1 MRIIEL
7 PEGKGYAEIIVDGKS
22 VGSVWMNENA
32 KLSMGKESWILKVGK
47 GDVFIHGDAIR
58 RRDESKI

>member
-7 PEGKGYAEIIVDGKS
+7 PEGKGYADITVDGRW

-32 KLSMGKESWILKVGK
+32 KLSMGKESWILEIGK
-47 GDVFIHGDAIR
+47 GDVSIHGDVIR

>member
-7 PEGKGYAEIIVDGKS
+7 PEGKGYANIIVDDRW

-32 KLSMGKESWILKVGK
+32 KLSMGKESWILEIGK
-47 GDVFIHGDAIR
+47 GDVSIHGDVIR

>member
-7 PEGKGYAEIIVDGKS
+7 PEGKGYAEIIVDGES

-32 KLSMGKESWILKVGK
+32 KLSMGKESWILKIGK